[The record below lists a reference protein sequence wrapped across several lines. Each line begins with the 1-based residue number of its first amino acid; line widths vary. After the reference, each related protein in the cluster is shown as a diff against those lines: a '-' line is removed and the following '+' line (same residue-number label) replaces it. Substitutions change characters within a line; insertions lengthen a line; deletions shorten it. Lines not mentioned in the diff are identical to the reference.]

1 MDNLNFEHLIN
12 DIPVGLAVRAFYNTS
27 FSPEKRGQQYRNDY
41 AATLQADYELFKK
54 QAEIGG
60 TVDKLEEVFN
70 RYRNGYA
77 ARYRDLLSAHGRCI
91 SSMIVGP
98 AKFPTRRAEK
108 ANAAERARLGRVIEY
123 REKVKRAA
131 IRDLRP
137 DLRPIMA
144 GDADALD
151 RLAIELA
158 KREKKQEAMK
168 KANSTI
174 RKHKAN
180 GPQAQ
185 IQALVELG
193 YSEQIAA
200 ELIKPDFCN
209 RVGFANFELTNNSA
223 EIRRL
228 KARIE
233 QIEKMQ
239 AAPVLEKQGDGVRL
253 EDDPPANR
261 IRLFFDGKPNEET
274 RANLKKNGFRWTPSL
289 GAWQAYRN
297 TWSIRLAASF
307 VASE

>member
-1 MDNLNFEHLIN
+1 MSATNFIT
-12 DIPVGLAVRAFYNTS
+12 DIPADLARNAFYNTS

-41 AATLQADYELFKK
+41 ADTLAEDYEVFKK
-54 QAEIGG
+54 HAEIGG
-60 TVDKLEEVFN
+60 TLDKLEEVFS
-70 RYRNGYA
+70 RYRSGYA
-77 ARYRDLLSAHGRCI
+77 ARYRDWLSAHGRCI

-123 REKVKRAA
+123 REKVKRAV

-158 KREKKQEAMK
+158 KREKKQEGMK
-168 KANSTI
+168 KANATI
-174 RKHKAN
+174 RKFKEA
-180 GPQAQ
+180 GPDGQ
-185 IQALVELG
+185 IQALIEIGFSEETAHALVYPKFSYHG
-193 YSEQIAA
+193 QGFQSYS
-200 ELIKPDFCN
+200 
-209 RVGFANFELTNNSA
+209 LTNNSA

-239 AAPVLEKQGDGVRL
+239 AEPVLEKQGEGVRL

-297 TWSIRLAASF
+297 NWSIRFAASF
-307 VASE
+307 VAGE